1 MCGRI
6 VCFDGPWPWSCVL
19 DLEVVAKEPG
29 LRSTRRLCWIA
40 CCSFS
45 TPTSLC
51 GGRRT
56 PRATGT
62 TSTTTCTPC
71 RAHTNLCTTLPSIG
85 ARRARDGPWAL
96 ACSDAGRV
104 DGCERRGHWSH
115 FTFNLYS
122 KNSYLKFRAKLTA
135 EVDIDIYISEIKTPP
150 CRNTF
155 EKFSSKKLL
164 RKFS

>member
-40 CCSFS
+40 RCSFS

-51 GGRRT
+51 GGGGT
-56 PRATGT
+56 PWATGT

-71 RAHTNLCTTLPSIG
+71 RARIKPSTTLPSIG

-122 KNSYLKFRAKLTA
+122 KNSFIFCGKSWADLLTFTFLRSRPPLAETLLKSDLLKNYLGNF
-135 EVDIDIYISEIKTPP
+135 P
-150 CRNTF
+150 N
-155 EKFSSKKLL
+155 
-164 RKFS
+164 